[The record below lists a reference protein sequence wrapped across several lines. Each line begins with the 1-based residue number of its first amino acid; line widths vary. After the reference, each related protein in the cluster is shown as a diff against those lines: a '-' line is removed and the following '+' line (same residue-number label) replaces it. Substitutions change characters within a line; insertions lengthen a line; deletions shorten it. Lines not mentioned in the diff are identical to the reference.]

1 MALGANMRPVG
12 EGVDAEVQHV
22 LARALPGYAVGAVI
36 GRGSWGTVVA
46 ARHRRLERD
55 VAVKLLDES
64 SLDDRHRDRFLVEA
78 RVLASLQHPHLV
90 PVYDYVEHE
99 GRCMLV
105 MELLTGGSIGELL
118 RRRQL
123 DAPSACVAVLL
134 ALSGLGHAHAAGVLH
149 RDVKPDNLLL
159 SAGGTLKV
167 ADFGVAL
174 VLGDRSAAVGDQVL
188 GSPAYMAPE
197 QLTGV
202 SVGPAADVY
211 STATVLYELLSGRL
225 PFPPGGSPLE
235 VAARHVH
242 ADPLPLGHV
251 VPGLPRSLAAAV
263 DRALVRSPERTG
275 TASELAQEL
284 FSACEGAWGP
294 EWHRGSAIALDDVAL
309 AHARPASGGSAPG
322 SAAPATADLPPV
334 APRTAR
340 GRGRAAVGAL
350 GAAVVAC
357 AAGWFALRGGGA
369 EAAPVASWA
378 FDAGSEIVGT
388 PAVASGLVVIGD
400 DDGVLHGL
408 DVDDGRERWR
418 YETSKAVRS
427 SPVVADGVVYVGG
440 YDGYVHAV
448 DLASGRRRWRAA
460 VGHEIFSSPTV
471 AEGRVIVAADEVL
484 ALDASTGAAA
494 WRYPL
499 SAPSVAS
506 PVVAGRTVVV
516 GASDGVVRGLD
527 LRDGAR
533 RWEVRTGGAVA
544 STASVAD
551 GVAYVGS
558 SDGSVYA
565 IEVDGG
571 AERWRAATGDGVNSS
586 PLVVGE
592 LVVFG
597 SRDGKVHAVDRG
609 SGVSRWTVDAGA
621 RVESRPVV
629 VGGVVVV
636 GDNTGTVYGLE
647 PASGEIL
654 WRLATGSPVLNGVV
668 RVGDGFV
675 HAGGDGEVQR
685 FAS

>member
-1 MALGANMRPVG
+1 MRPMG
-12 EGVDAEVQHV
+12 EGVDTGVQHV
-22 LARALPGYAVGAVI
+22 LAQALPGYDVGAVI

-55 VAVKLLDES
+55 VAVKLLDEGP
-64 SLDDRHRDRFLVEA
+64 LVDEHRHRFLVEA

-90 PVYDYVEHE
+90 PVYDYVEHD

-123 DAPSACVAVLL
+123 DAPSACAAVLV

-159 SAGGTLKV
+159 SAAGTLKV

-197 QLTGV
+197 QLTGEP
-202 SVGPAADVY
+202 VGPATDVY
-211 STATVLYELLSGRL
+211 ATATVLYELLSGRL
-225 PFPPGGSPLE
+225 PFPAEGTPLE

-242 ADPLPLGHV
+242 ADPMPLGHV
-251 VPGLPRSLAAAV
+251 APGLPRALAAAV
-263 DRALVRSPERTG
+263 DRALARSPERTRS
-275 TASELAQEL
+275 ASELAQEVFL
-284 FSACEGAWGP
+284 ACEGAWGS
-294 EWHRGSAIALDDVAL
+294 EWHRGTSIALGDVAL
-309 AHARPASGGSAPG
+309 AHARPSGT
-322 SAAPATADLPPV
+322 SAAPPLPASAAGRPPV
-334 APRTAR
+334 E
-340 GRGRAAVGAL
+340 AVGPRPRRRRVAL
-350 GAAVVAC
+350 GLLGAVAMAG
-357 AAGWFALRGGGA
+357 AAGWVVLRGGG
-369 EAAPVASWA
+369 EESAPVASWA
-378 FDAGSEIVGT
+378 FDVGSEIVGT

-400 DDGVLHGL
+400 DVGALHAL
-408 DVDDGRERWR
+408 DAGSGDERWR
-418 YETSKAVRS
+418 YETPRSVRS

-440 YDGYVHAV
+440 FDGYVHAV
-448 DLASGRRRWRAA
+448 DLGSGQRRWRAA

-471 AEGRVIVAADEVL
+471 ADGRVVVAADEVL
-484 ALDASTGAAA
+484 ALDASTGEVA
-494 WRYPL
+494 WKFPL

-506 PVVAGRTVVV
+506 PVVAGDSVVI

-527 LRDGAR
+527 LRDGTR
-533 RWEVRTGGAVA
+533 RWEVETRGPVA

-558 SDGSVYA
+558 GDGSVYA
-565 IEVDGG
+565 IEVGDGSQ
-571 AERWRAATGDGVNSS
+571 RWRAATGDGVNSS
-586 PLVVGE
+586 PLVVGD

-597 SRDGKVHAVDRG
+597 SRDGKVHAVDRA
-609 SGVSRWTVDAGA
+609 SGEDRWAVDVGA
-621 RVESRPVV
+621 RVESRPTVV
-629 VGGVVVV
+629 DGTIVV
-636 GDNTGTVYGLE
+636 GDNAGTVYGLE
-647 PASGEIL
+647 PRSGDVR
-654 WRLATGSPVLNGVV
+654 WRLATGSPVLNGVA